1 MSTAPANPPT
11 SPERDPLLGR
21 VVDGRYRITAAIA
34 RGGMSRVYQA
44 EQAPLGRMVALKVLA
59 SGGGGGDQ
67 DREFRQRFQL
77 EASACSKLTH
87 PNTVRVFDHGAVTTP
102 SGHTELLYIA
112 MEYLDGRT
120 LHQVIRAEAPLSAA
134 RIVSI
139 ARQICG
145 SLREAHGLGLL
156 HRDLKPANVVL
167 VQHGDDVDFV
177 KVLDFGLVKQLRVN
191 DELTGTDAVVGS
203 PSYMSPEQIRAE
215 RLDARSDIYSLG
227 VILYACVSG
236 KAPFVSDTSVGVLLA
251 HLNQPPPPLDPRAA
265 ALAECPTLGWVVKTC
280 LAKRP
285 DERFASVD
293 ELVRALRVCEAE
305 LRGDTTQA
313 PVLVE
318 GKLVSAQDAPPASA
332 GAKAP
337 PPAPSSSQGAAAH
350 GRATKTSIGE
360 PSASTIV
367 SAIKSRRVPILAATG
382 AVASLAFLG
391 GMVLVG
397 GAGAW
402 WYFERGPGAGGV
414 ESPTG
419 TPAETIAVEP
429 AGVRVTTVPP
439 GAHLWR
445 EATDL
450 GPSPIDLIIP
460 EGQSWT
466 LTARAPGFSD
476 AEFDLRWDALRKQV
490 VLKPSAAEAS
500 ESRAVNSSGGG
511 GSASPRPTTGAST
524 STVGAPST
532 STSATTAEPAPAVAD
547 PPSSDTPPPETK
559 KKTRSDLR
567 DPWDN

>member
-1 MSTAPANPPT
+1 MSTAPASPP
-11 SPERDPLLGR
+11 SAPERDPLLGR

-59 SGGGGGDQ
+59 SGAAEGDQ

-87 PNTVRVFDHGAVTTP
+87 PNTVRVFDHGAVTGP

-120 LHQVIRAEAPLSAA
+120 LHQVIRVEAPLSAA

-251 HLNQPPPPLDPRAA
+251 HLNQPPPPLDTRAA
-265 ALAECPTLGWVVKTC
+265 ALAECPTLGWVVNTC

-285 DERFASVD
+285 EDRFASVD

-305 LRGDTTQA
+305 LRGEKTQA
-313 PVLVE
+313 PALVE
-318 GKLVSAQDAPPASA
+318 GKLVSGQDAPPTMA

-337 PPAPSSSQGAAAH
+337 PPAPNSSHGAPGGARAAK
-350 GRATKTSIGE
+350 ASIGE

-402 WYFERGPGAGGV
+402 WYFERGPGAGSV
-414 ESPTG
+414 EPSTDA
-419 TPAETIAVEP
+419 PAETMAVEP
-429 AGVRVTTVPP
+429 TGVRVTTVPP

-450 GPSPIDLIIP
+450 GPSPIDILIP
-460 EGQSWT
+460 EGQSWM
-466 LTARAPGFSD
+466 LTARAPGFND
-476 AEFDLRWDALRKQV
+476 TEFDLRWDAERKQV
-490 VLKPSAAEAS
+490 VLKPTAAGTNEPRAVSGGGTSGSTSTRASASAPASTPPAPAEPASAAE
-500 ESRAVNSSGGG
+500 
-511 GSASPRPTTGAST
+511 SPPT
-524 STVGAPST
+524 
-532 STSATTAEPAPAVAD
+532 E
-547 PPSSDTPPPETK
+547 TPPPETK